1 MNSIYDIPDSPVR
14 VLNPDRAIDRDI
26 FIILNALHD
35 ISTKTR
41 LLQRG
46 KRDILN
52 HNLTNR
58 L

>member
-26 FIILNALHD
+26 FIILNALHN

-52 HNLTNR
+52 HNLTN
-58 L
+58 